1 MDCTHIRRSEQK
13 FVIRMLGLRDLDK
26 SHALLNEVAQE
37 MEEQNKKY
45 LHKKTLSEVRNM
57 LLNNSHKMA
66 GVFSINDNGRE
77 DQLVAE
83 IGYFGVDANSPRD
96 NTDTVLP
103 NFRADN
109 VSNEDINFIGSVCA
123 KKEFRGLGLLKEVDK
138 FLEERSERG
147 FSVCMVDTKNYRSFG
162 HFLDAGFF
170 LTQKTVD
177 PDDGGN
183 IFYFIKDLKRN
194 DFRRELLINASASIP
209 VESSFY
215 DQFLNS
221 SLRDGL
227 VGTKFNKEQKRID
240 FVRADEVL
248 NHFGCNNET
257 NRPSLAKRKT
267 VMEEEVVYA

>member
-1 MDCTHIRRSEQK
+1 MDCTHIRRLDQE
-13 FVIRMLGLRDLDK
+13 FVIRMLDVRDLAK

-37 MEEQNKKY
+37 MANQDKKY

-57 LLNNSHKMA
+57 LLNDSHKMA
-66 GVFSINDNGRE
+66 GVFSLGDNGQE
-77 DQLVAE
+77 DTLVAE

-96 NTDTVLP
+96 NTDAVLP
-103 NFRADN
+103 NFKADN
-109 VSNEDINFIGSVCA
+109 VANNDINFIGSVCT
-123 KKEFRGLGLLKEVDK
+123 KKEFRGLGLLKDLDK

-194 DFRRELLINASASIP
+194 DFRRELLINTSASIP

-227 VGTKFNKEQKRID
+227 VGAKFNKEQKRID
-240 FVRADEVL
+240 FIRADEVL
-248 NHFGCNNET
+248 NHFGCNNKT
-257 NRPSLAKRKT
+257 NRPSLIRKET
-267 VMEEEVVYA
+267 NMEREFVYA